1 MLSRFRLELAM
12 AGTVFVLGAL
22 AVTGALEHE
31 TGWAEGGPQAGFFPF
46 RLGLIIMAASALV
59 AGQAWWNRAGL
70 RRDVIVTSEGGR
82 RVLMF
87 AVPILAFVAAA
98 QWLGLYVATAL
109 YLAAMLRWQGGR
121 SWAGSLAVALCFTAG
136 AYVVFERWFL
146 VPLLKG
152 PVEAWLGLA

>member
-12 AGTVFVLGAL
+12 AGVFFALGAL
-22 AVTGALEHE
+22 AVAGALEHE
-31 TGWAEGGPQAGFFPF
+31 TGWAAGGPQAGFFPF

-70 RRDVIVTSEGGR
+70 RGEVILSNEGGR
-82 RVLMF
+82 RVLLF
-87 AVPILAFVAAA
+87 AGPVLALVAAA

-109 YLAAMLRWQGGR
+109 YLLAVLRWQGGR
-121 SWAGSLAVALCFTAG
+121 SWSGTLAVALCFTAG
-136 AYVVFERWFL
+136 AFIVFERWFL